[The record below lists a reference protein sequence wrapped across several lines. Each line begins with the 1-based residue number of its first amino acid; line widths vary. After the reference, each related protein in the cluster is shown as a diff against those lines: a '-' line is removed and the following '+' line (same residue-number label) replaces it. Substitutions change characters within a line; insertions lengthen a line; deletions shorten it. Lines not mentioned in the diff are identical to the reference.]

1 MKFDINNYKGKYAMH
16 CKTEEEAN
24 DFCKYMDSIGRRW
37 CDDSTR
43 YTENNSYNV
52 YGSKTT
58 YTFNENAFA
67 DYDWHKTNGY
77 TILEWSD
84 FTNGEFTKA
93 YLKSGD
99 VVKFRNEQIGI
110 VCKFNDSK
118 TIITKDGFVG
128 FEGLTG
134 ELTTP
139 LINKYDIIA
148 VRRPHKKS
156 ECQFIAFKYEY
167 GTLIYEREE
176 CREMTIEEAC
186 EALGKLFNEKIKI
199 VTKESK

>member
-1 MKFDINNYKGKYAMH
+1 MKFDINDYKGKYAMH

-37 CDDSTR
+37 CNNSTR
-43 YTENNSYNV
+43 YTQNNSYYV

-67 DYDWHKTNGY
+67 DYDWHKTNDY

-99 VVKFRNEQIGI
+99 VVKFRNERIGI
-110 VCKFNDSK
+110 VCEFKGSK
-118 TIITKDGFVG
+118 TIITNDSWVN
-128 FEGLTG
+128 FENITE
-134 ELTTP
+134 ELTM
-139 LINKYDIIA
+139 LYNKTYDIIA

-156 ECQFIAFKYEY
+156 ECQFSAFECEY

-186 EALGKLFNEKIKI
+186 ETLGKLFNEKIKI
-199 VTKESK
+199 VGSELD

>member
-1 MKFDINNYKGKYAMH
+1 MKFDINDYKGKYAMH

-37 CDDSTR
+37 CNNSTR
-43 YTENNSYNV
+43 YTENNSYHV
-52 YGSKTT
+52 YDSETT
-58 YTFNENAFA
+58 YSFNENAFC
-67 DYDWHKTNGY
+67 DMKWHIEHGY

-84 FTNGEFTKA
+84 FMNGEFTKT

-110 VCKFNDSK
+110 VCEFNDSK
-118 TIITKDGFVG
+118 TIITNDGFVG
-128 FEGLTG
+128 FESLTE
-134 ELTTP
+134 ELTIP
-139 LINKYDIIA
+139 LISKYDIIA

-156 ECQFIAFKYEY
+156 ECQFNAFKYEY

-176 CREMTIEEAC
+176 CREMTIDEAC
-186 EALGKLFNEKIKI
+186 EALGRLFNEKIKI
-199 VTKESK
+199 VKG